1 MFVKILPM
9 LLTLMFRFFGLF
21 IILPVISVTIDS
33 IANATYMSVGIAL
46 GVPYL
51 VQIFTQPIFGRISDK
66 FDRRH
71 VVIVG
76 IIIFVIGNI
85 VCALSPNIEI
95 LILGRVIEGIGAIG
109 GVLSAMVADSVK
121 EEFRIRAMAIMGI
134 GIFVSFVVAIIVG
147 LVVGTHFGLRSLFWI
162 SAILNLISILFVLK
176 AKKIEKIRYDY
187 HRKDRATSKS
197 IYLLSGS
204 VLLEKFF
211 MTATF
216 MIAPLLLSETFGVSK
231 TNLYMVYIPGLV
243 LGILAMGVGSM
254 LSEKRNKNYLVLVL
268 SVFMFVVAYV
278 FMYYSIS
285 FVIFGI
291 GLIFFFMGFVVQE
304 ALLQGLVSKLCL
316 ASQRG
321 RVLGDFNAFGFAGS
335 FLGAF
340 LGGFAHAG
348 AITSSSYNTIFIIA
362 IIVAAIWFILVAL
375 IFKNPKK
382 NATFYV
388 ESSKVDDADLKQLD
402 SLKSI
407 VEYYKNETQG
417 VVTIKYRA
425 NELDPKELN
434 AMLHLKA

>member
-21 IILPVISVTIDS
+21 IILPVISITIDS

-51 VQIFTQPIFGRISDK
+51 IQIFTQPLFGRISDK

-76 IIIFVIGNI
+76 IIIFVIGNVI
-85 VCALSPNIEI
+85 CALSSNIEM
-95 LILGRVIEGIGAIG
+95 LIVGRVIEGIGAIG

-134 GIFVSFVVAIIVG
+134 GIFVSFVIAIIVG

-162 SAILNLISILFVLK
+162 SAILNLISILFILK
-176 AKKIEKIRYDY
+176 AKKVEKIRYDY
-187 HRKDRATSKS
+187 HAKDKATSKS

-216 MIAPLLLSETFGVSK
+216 MIAPLLLSETFGISK
-231 TNLYMVYIPGLV
+231 TNLYMVYIPGLI

-254 LSEKRNKNYLVLVL
+254 LSEKKNKNYLVLVV
-268 SVFMFVVAYV
+268 SVFMFVLAYV
-278 FMYYSIS
+278 VMYYSIS
-285 FVIFGI
+285 FVVFGI

-304 ALLQGLVSKLCL
+304 ALLQGLVSKLSL

-321 RVLGDFNAFGFAGS
+321 KVLGDFNAFGFAGS

-340 LGGFAHAG
+340 IGGFAHAG
-348 AITSSSYNTIFIIA
+348 AITSSSYNLIFIIA
-362 IIVAAIWFILVAL
+362 MIVAIIWFILVAF
-375 IFKNPKK
+375 IFKNPQKS
-382 NATFYV
+382 ATLYID
-388 ESSKVDDADLKQLD
+388 STKVSDNDLKRLD
-402 SLKSI
+402 SITSI

-417 VVTIKYRA
+417 VVTIKYKQG
-425 NELDPKELN
+425 EMSKDDLDAL
-434 AMLHLKA
+434 LHIKA